1 MTNAV
6 VRRLLYW
13 IFHFTFAVFWMAVG
27 ALWEW
32 SPLGTALWV
41 GLMAFICD
49 MAIYSLAK
57 AMAGR

>member
-1 MTNAV
+1 VTNAV

-27 ALWEW
+27 ALWGW
-32 SPLGTALWV
+32 SSLGTALWV